1 MLTPAAIA
9 KVAPGA
15 KPYADELASQMAE
28 AGIMANANR
37 ASMFLGQIAHESRG
51 FTAVVESMAYKPARL
66 LAVFRG
72 RNGGIK
78 TLADAERLVA
88 AGPRAVADFVYGG
101 DFGRARL
108 GNTVT
113 GDGSRFIG
121 RGLKQLTGRDNYRR
135 FSRAWLGDESL
146 LEHPERVADAD
157 GAVASAIW
165 FWLQRGLNQVAD
177 RGSVE
182 EVTRL
187 VNGGQVGIDDRK
199 HWTRQFR
206 AAWRER
212 PDFAN
217 VISGSDTV
225 PG

>member
-1 MLTPAAIA
+1 MCMGLSPSEVSNVLFVPIH
-9 KVAPGA
+9 
-15 KPYADELASQMAE
+15 ADLHLRDLARQ
-28 AGIMANANR
+28 
-37 ASMFLGQIAHESRG
+37 
-51 FTAVVESMAYKPARL
+51 AR
-66 LAVFRG
+66 
-72 RNGGIK
+72 
-78 TLADAERLVA
+78 
-88 AGPRAVADFVYGG
+88 
-101 DFGRARL
+101 
-108 GNTVT
+108 
-113 GDGSRFIG
+113 
-121 RGLKQLTGRDNYRR
+121 
-135 FSRAWLGDESL
+135 
-146 LEHPERVADAD
+146 HAD
-157 GAVASAIW
+157 GAVASAVW